1 LREHRRH
8 PPLPAQESTDTLSDP
23 SLTHTMWGYQHHFRL
38 SLDGSTDRAL
48 DQIGAILSP
57 DAYLVGFLR
66 DGVDGRA
73 VCVEEKHDPSVSFTC
88 DDFSDVVADAYRR
101 YEQSPVHDLQF
112 PSAEMHQARH
122 EHFRDAARARAVES
136 AMEQAAAGQGRAFFV
151 GQSAPVGD
159 YQVHPV
165 IAVDSESL
173 DALPRLETTEC
184 DGVPITVSLAHGII
198 TELLRTATHALL
210 AAKPPRT
217 ISPIEDDV
225 PTDAIRRSANH
236 LVFSAA
242 MIAGETL
249 AKGLFDSFEAL
260 ASTAYEGR
268 AGSGSV
274 ILATDGHSCIDV
286 AVRLR
291 TPISVRERL
300 QFRKLLEI
308 TSPDLSLLVDGTSIY
323 GVGSV
328 SEEYD
333 GSTEDVF
340 RFSIIEQGIWQMSH
354 NGLPLL
360 RVANG
365 HPQLPRPRMSP
376 SLFVDSMRR
385 VFASVSDD
393 DIRAIWRLAQTAVS
407 QSKGTMLVVTTAAA
421 QEAKR
426 LAPQA
431 LAIEPQQIDSRLLRS
446 LTKID
451 GAVLLT
457 PDGTCHAV
465 GVILDGI
472 ATGVG
477 DPGRGARY
485 NSAVRYTAASSAPCL
500 IVIVSEDGMIDVH
513 PELAPR
519 VRPEDVEQA
528 LSDLEIIGSSDDV
541 NLETFYAARE
551 RLRLFA
557 FYLSESQCA
566 RANDV
571 VARMEQLRWQQTGM
585 RLAVVPFAPDPRMN
599 ESFFS
604 T

>member
-1 LREHRRH
+1 MRAIRAL
-8 PPLPAQESTDTLSDP
+8 ADP
-23 SLTHTMWGYQHHFRL
+23 QLTNTMWGYQHHFRI
-38 SLDGSTDRAL
+38 SLDGAADRAL
-48 DQIGAILSP
+48 DQIGVILSP
-57 DAYLVGFLR
+57 DAFLVGFPR
-66 DGVDGRA
+66 DGAGPRSICLEGRDSPTCA
-73 VCVEEKHDPSVSFTC
+73 FTD
-88 DDFSDVVADAYRR
+88 DDFAEVTLEAERR
-101 YEQSPVHDLQF
+101 YADSNVHALEF
-112 PSAEMHQARH
+112 RSAELHEARH
-122 EHFRDAARARAVES
+122 ESFQDSARARATEA
-136 AMEQAAAGQGRAFFV
+136 AMERAPAGEGRTFFV

-159 YQVHPV
+159 YDVHP
-165 IAVDSESL
+165 ALSVDSEVL
-173 DALPRLETTEC
+173 DGLPQLETTEV

-268 AGSGSV
+268 AGSGTV
-274 ILATDGHSCIDV
+274 ILASDGHSCVDV

-291 TPISVRERL
+291 QPISVRERL

-308 TSPDLSLLVDGTSIY
+308 TGPDLSLLVDGTTIY
-323 GVGSV
+323 GLGTV

-340 RFSIIEQGIWQMSH
+340 RFAIIEQGVWQMSH
-354 NGLPLL
+354 NGSPLL
-360 RVANG
+360 RVASG
-365 HPQLPRPRMSP
+365 HPQVPRPRVSP
-376 SLFVDSMRR
+376 SLFVESMRR

-393 DIRAIWRLAQTAVS
+393 NIRAIWRLAQTAVS

-446 LTKID
+446 LTRID

-472 ATGVG
+472 ATGAG

-500 IVIVSEDGMIDVH
+500 IVIVSEDGLIDVH

-528 LSDLEIIGSSDDV
+528 LYDLETIGASDEV

-557 FYLSESQCA
+557 FYLSQSQCD
-566 RANDV
+566 RANTV
-571 VARMEQLRWQQTGM
+571 VTRVEQLRFRQTGM
-585 RLAVVPFAPDPRMN
+585 RLAVVPFEPDPRMT

>member
-1 LREHRRH
+1 M
-8 PPLPAQESTDTLSDP
+8 SDP
-23 SLTHTMWGYQHHFRL
+23 HLNQSMWGYQQQFRI
-38 SLDGSTDRAL
+38 SLDGAADRAL

-57 DAYLVGFLR
+57 EAYLVGLER
-66 DGVDGRA
+66 SGNDSGQ
-73 VCVEEKHDPSVSFTC
+73 VCVETRSGLEPEFTVE
-88 DDFSDVVADAYRR
+88 DFEDVVLDAKRR
-101 YEQSPVHDLQF
+101 YEESPVHDMEF
-112 PSAEMHQARH
+112 PSAEMHRARH
-122 EHFRDAARARAVES
+122 EYFRDEARAAAIAA
-136 AMEQAAAGQGRAFFV
+136 AMERAPAGEGRTFFV
-151 GQSAPVGD
+151 GQCAPVGD
-159 YQVHPV
+159 HEVHPV
-165 IAVDSESL
+165 ISVDTVAL
-173 DALPRLETTEC
+173 DALPRLETTEV
-184 DGVPITVSLAHGII
+184 DGVELTVSLSHGII
-198 TELLRTATHALL
+198 AELLRTATHALL

-236 LVFSAA
+236 LVFSTAV
-242 MIAGETL
+242 IAGQTL

-268 AGSGSV
+268 AGSGTV
-274 ILATDGHSCIDV
+274 VLAAESHPHVDV
-286 AVRLR
+286 AIRLR
-291 TPISVRERL
+291 APISVRERL

-308 TSPDLSLLVDGTSIY
+308 SDHQLGLLVDGTTIY
-323 GVGSV
+323 GLGAI
-328 SEEYD
+328 SEQYD
-333 GSTEDVF
+333 GRTEDLF
-340 RFSIIEQGIWQMSH
+340 RYTIVEQGVWMMSH
-354 NGLPLL
+354 HASPLL

-385 VFASVSDD
+385 VFADVDDD

-407 QSKGTMLVVTTAAA
+407 EGKGTMLVVTTAAA
-421 QEAKR
+421 QEAQR

-431 LAIEPQQIDSRLLRS
+431 LAIDPQMIGSRMLRS
-446 LTKID
+446 LTRID

-500 IVIVSEDGMIDVH
+500 IVIVSDDGMIDVH

-528 LSDLEIIGSSDDV
+528 LFDLETIGSADDV
-541 NLETFYAARE
+541 NLESFYAARE
-551 RLRLFA
+551 RLRLYA
-557 FYLSESQCA
+557 FYLSDSQCV
-566 RANDV
+566 RANEV
-571 VARMEQLRWQQTGM
+571 VAKVEQQRYAKTGM
-585 RLAVVPFAPDPRMN
+585 RLAVVPFEPDPRMKD
-599 ESFFS
+599 SFFS

>member
-1 LREHRRH
+1 
-8 PPLPAQESTDTLSDP
+8 
-23 SLTHTMWGYQHHFRL
+23 MWDFQRQFRV
-38 SLDGSTDRAL
+38 SLDGAADRAL

-57 DAYLVGFLR
+57 EAFLVGFAP
-66 DGVDGRA
+66 DGS
-73 VCVEEKHDPSVSFTC
+73 VCLEAREGLDPSFVC
-88 DDFSDVVADAYRR
+88 ADFAGVTTDAKRR
-101 YEQSPVHDLQF
+101 YEESPVHEMRF
-112 PSAEMHQARH
+112 PSAELHEARH
-122 EHFRDAARARAVES
+122 ELYRDVARSRALEAA
-136 AMEQAAAGQGRAFFV
+136 MQASEAGQGRTFFV
-151 GQSAPVGD
+151 GQSATVGEHE
-159 YQVHPV
+159 VHPV
-165 IAVDSESL
+165 LSVHTESL
-173 DALPRLETTEC
+173 ESLPRLETSEV
-184 DGVPITVSLAHGII
+184 DGVPITVSLSHGII
-198 TELLRTATHALL
+198 SELLRTATHALL
-210 AAKPPRT
+210 AAKPPRS

-236 LVFSAA
+236 LVFSTA

-249 AKGLFDSFEAL
+249 AKGLYDSFEAL

-268 AGSGSV
+268 PGSGTV
-274 ILATDGHSCIDV
+274 ILASDGHPGV
-286 AVRLR
+286 EVTVRLR
-291 TPISVRERL
+291 NPISVRERR

-308 TSPDLSLLVDGTSIY
+308 SGPDLNLLVDGTSIY
-323 GVGSV
+323 GLGSI
-328 SEEYD
+328 SPQYD
-333 GSTEDVF
+333 GSSEDVF
-340 RFSIIEQGIWQMSH
+340 RFTVVGQGVWMMSH
-354 NGLPLL
+354 HGSPLL

-393 DIRAIWRLAQTAVS
+393 NIRSIWRLAQTAVS

-431 LAIEPQQIDSRLLRS
+431 LAIEPQQIDSVMLRS
-446 LTKID
+446 LTRID

-528 LSDLEIIGSSDDV
+528 LYDLETIGGAEEV

-551 RLRLFA
+551 RLRVFA

-566 RANDV
+566 RANEV
-571 VARMEQLRWQQTGM
+571 VRRVEQQRFQQTGM

-604 T
+604 S

>member
-1 LREHRRH
+1 MPD
-8 PPLPAQESTDTLSDP
+8 PPLTD
-23 SLTHTMWGYQHHFRL
+23 TMWGYQHHFRI
-38 SLDGSTDRAL
+38 SLDGAADRAL

-57 DAYLVGFLR
+57 DAFLVGFLR
-66 DGVDGRA
+66 EGVDRRS
-73 VCVEEKHDPSVSFTC
+73 VCLETKENQARTFTYE
-88 DDFSDVVADAYRR
+88 DFSEVAVDAKRR
-101 YEQSPVHDLQF
+101 YEDSNVHQLAF
-112 PSAEMHQARH
+112 PSEEMHEARH
-122 EHFRDAARARAVES
+122 EHFRDAARARATEV
-136 AMEQAAAGQGRAFFV
+136 AMEQARAGEGRAFFV

-159 YQVHPV
+159 YDVHPV
-165 IAVDSESL
+165 LSVDSESL
-173 DALPRLETTEC
+173 EGLPRLETTEV

-198 TELLRTATHALL
+198 SELLRTATHALL

-260 ASTAYEGR
+260 SSTAYEGR

-274 ILATDGHSCIDV
+274 ILACDGHSCVDV

-291 TPISVRERL
+291 VPISVRERL

-308 TSPDLSLLVDGTSIY
+308 TGGDLSLLVDGTTIY
-323 GVGSV
+323 GMGSV

-333 GSTEDVF
+333 GTTEDVF
-340 RFSIIEQGIWQMSH
+340 RFTIIEQGIWQMSH
-354 NGLPLL
+354 NGSPLL

-376 SLFVDSMRR
+376 SLFVESMRR
-385 VFASVSDD
+385 VFASVSDEN
-393 DIRAIWRLAQTAVS
+393 IRAIWRLAQTAVS

-446 LTKID
+446 LTRID

-500 IVIVSEDGMIDVH
+500 IVIVSEDGLIDVH

-528 LSDLEIIGSSDDV
+528 LYDLETIGGSEDV

-557 FYLSESQCA
+557 FYLSESQCD
-566 RANDV
+566 RANEV
-571 VARMEQLRWQQTGM
+571 VTRVEQVRFRQTGM

-604 T
+604 S

>member
-1 LREHRRH
+1 M
-8 PPLPAQESTDTLSDP
+8 PDP
-23 SLTHTMWGYQHHFRL
+23 HLDQSMWGYQQQFRI
-38 SLDGSTDRAL
+38 SLDGATDRAL
-48 DQIGAILSP
+48 DQIGAILWP
-57 DAYLVGFLR
+57 EAYVVGFAEGSEDTGRLALEAR
-66 DGVDGRA
+66 DGL
-73 VCVEEKHDPSVSFTC
+73 DPAFTA
-88 DDFSDVVADAYRR
+88 DDFAEVALDAKRR
-101 YEQSPVHDLQF
+101 YEESPVHQQEFATD
-112 PSAEMHQARH
+112 EMRRARH
-122 EHFRDAARARAVES
+122 EFHRDAARAAAVED
-136 AMEQAAAGQGRAFFV
+136 AMGRATAGQGRTFFV
-151 GQSAPVGD
+151 GQSATVGD

-165 IAVDSESL
+165 ISVDTDAL
-173 DALPRLETTEC
+173 DALPRLEATEVG
-184 DGVPITVSLAHGII
+184 DVPLTVSLSHGIVR
-198 TELLRTATHALL
+198 ELLRTATHALL
-210 AAKPPRT
+210 AAKPPRS

-225 PTDAIRRSANH
+225 PTDAVRRSANH
-236 LVFSAA
+236 LVFSTAV
-242 MIAGETL
+242 IAGETL

-268 AGSGSV
+268 AGSGTV
-274 ILATDGHSCIDV
+274 ILATDGHPHVDV
-286 AVRLR
+286 AIRLR
-291 TPISVRERL
+291 APISVRERL

-308 TSPDLSLLVDGTSIY
+308 SDHRLGLLIDGTTIY
-323 GVGSV
+323 GLGAI

-333 GSTEDVF
+333 GSTEDLF
-340 RFSIIEQGIWQMSH
+340 RFSIVEQGVWMMSH
-354 NGLPLL
+354 HNEHLL

-385 VFASVSDD
+385 VFADIDD
-393 DIRAIWRLAQTAVS
+393 ADIRAIWRLAQTAVS
-407 QSKGTMLVVTTAAA
+407 EGKGTMLVVTTAAA
-421 QEAKR
+421 QEAQR

-431 LAIEPQQIDSRLLRS
+431 LAIDPQMIGSRMLRS
-446 LTKID
+446 LTRID

-500 IVIVSEDGMIDVH
+500 IVIVSDDGMIDVH

-528 LSDLEIIGSSDDV
+528 LFDLETIGASGDV
-541 NLETFYAARE
+541 NLESFYAARE

-557 FYLSESQCA
+557 FYLSASQCA

-571 VARMEQLRWQQTGM
+571 VARVEEQRYAKTGM
-585 RLAVVPFAPDPRMN
+585 HLAVVPFTPDPRMN
-599 ESFFS
+599 DSFFS
-604 T
+604 S

>member
-1 LREHRRH
+1 M
-8 PPLPAQESTDTLSDP
+8 SDP
-23 SLTHTMWGYQHHFRL
+23 SPSQTMWGFQHHFRI
-38 SLDGSTDRAL
+38 SLDSAADRAL

-57 DAYLVGFLR
+57 DAFLVGFPS
-66 DGVDGRA
+66 DGVDPAEVRLEAREGLARRFTA
-73 VCVEEKHDPSVSFTC
+73 ADFAEVSI
-88 DDFSDVVADAYRR
+88 DAKRR
-101 YEQSPVHDLQF
+101 YEESPVHDLRF
-112 PSAEMHQARH
+112 PSEEMHEARH
-122 EHFRDAARARAVES
+122 EYFRDTARAAAVEA
-136 AMEQAAAGQGRAFFV
+136 AMQQAPAGQGRTFFV

-159 YQVHPV
+159 FEVHPV
-165 IAVDSESL
+165 LSVDSENI
-173 DALPRLETTEC
+173 DALPRLETSSI
-184 DGVPITVSLAHGII
+184 DGVPLTVSLAHGII
-198 TELLRTATHALL
+198 SELLRTATHALL

-217 ISPIEDDV
+217 ISPLEDDV

-236 LVFSAA
+236 LVFSTA

-268 AGSGSV
+268 AGAGSV
-274 ILATDGHSCIDV
+274 ILASDGHPHVDV

-291 TPISVRERL
+291 VPISVRERL

-308 TSPDLSLLVDGTSIY
+308 SGPDLSLLVDGTTIY
-323 GVGSV
+323 GLGGV
-328 SEEYD
+328 SPEYD

-340 RFSIIEQGIWQMSH
+340 RFSIIEQGIWMMSH
-354 NGLPLL
+354 HGSPLL

-393 DIRAIWRLAQTAVS
+393 NIRSIWRLAQTAVG

-431 LAIEPQQIDSRLLRS
+431 LAIEPQTIDSALLRS

-528 LSDLEIIGSSDDV
+528 LYDLETIGGAEDV
-541 NLETFYAARE
+541 NLESFYAARE
-551 RLRLFA
+551 RLRVFA
-557 FYLSESQCA
+557 FYLSESQCN
-566 RANDV
+566 RANQV
-571 VARMEQLRWQQTGM
+571 VARVEQQRFQQTGM

-604 T
+604 A

>member
-1 LREHRRH
+1 M
-8 PPLPAQESTDTLSDP
+8 SDP
-23 SLTHTMWGYQHHFRL
+23 DLAQPMWGYQQQFRI
-38 SLDGSTDRAL
+38 SLDGAADRAL
-48 DQIGAILSP
+48 DQVGAILRP
-57 DAYLVGFLR
+57 EAHLVGFLTA
-66 DGVDGRA
+66 RA
-73 VCVEEKHDPSVSFTC
+73 DTNEVCLETREGLIPAFDPA
-88 DDFSDVVADAYRR
+88 DFADVGLDAKRR
-101 YEQSPVHDLQF
+101 YEESPVHDMAF
-112 PSAEMHQARH
+112 PSEEMRRARH
-122 EHFRDAARARAVES
+122 DHFLDSSRAAAVEA
-136 AMEQAAAGQGRAFFV
+136 AMHRSPAGRGRTFFV
-151 GQSAPVGD
+151 GQSAPVGGVE
-159 YQVHPV
+159 VHPV
-165 IAVDSESL
+165 LSVDSEAL
-173 DALPRLETTEC
+173 DALPRLET
-184 DGVPITVSLAHGII
+184 GHLHGAPITVSLAHGII
-198 TELLRTATHALL
+198 SELLRTATHALL
-210 AAKPPRT
+210 AAKPPRS

-225 PTDAIRRSANH
+225 PTDAIRRAANH

-242 MIAGETL
+242 MTGGGTM

-268 AGSGSV
+268 AGWGTV
-274 ILATDGHSCIDV
+274 ILATDGHPHVDV
-286 AVRLR
+286 AIRLR
-291 TPISVRERL
+291 APISVRERL

-308 TSPDLSLLVDGTSIY
+308 TDDQLGLLIDGTTIY
-323 GVGSV
+323 GLGAI
-328 SEEYD
+328 SEQYD
-333 GSTEDVF
+333 GRTEDVF
-340 RFSIIEQGIWQMSH
+340 LFTIVEQGVWMMSH
-354 NGLPLL
+354 HGSPLL

-376 SLFVDSMRR
+376 SAFVDSMRR
-385 VFASVSDD
+385 VFASVDDD

-407 QSKGTMLVVTTAAA
+407 QGKGTMLVVTTAAE
-421 QEAKR
+421 QEAQR

-431 LAIEPQQIDSRLLRS
+431 LAIDPQPIGSRMLRS

-500 IVIVSEDGMIDVH
+500 IVIVSDDGLIDVH

-528 LSDLEIIGSSDDV
+528 LFDLETIGAVDEV
-541 NLETFYAARE
+541 NLESFYAARE

-557 FYLSESQCA
+557 FYLSQSQCT
-566 RANDV
+566 RANAV
-571 VARMEQLRWQQTGM
+571 VSRVEQQRYAQTGM

-599 ESFFS
+599 DSFFS
-604 T
+604 S

>member
-1 LREHRRH
+1 M
-8 PPLPAQESTDTLSDP
+8 SDP
-23 SLTHTMWGYQHHFRL
+23 SPSQTMWGFQHHFRI
-38 SLDGSTDRAL
+38 SLDSAADRAL

-57 DAYLVGFLR
+57 DAFLVGFPS
-66 DGVDGRA
+66 DGVDPAEVRLEAREGLAKRFTA
-73 VCVEEKHDPSVSFTC
+73 ADFAEVSI
-88 DDFSDVVADAYRR
+88 DAKRR
-101 YEQSPVHDLQF
+101 YEESPVHDLRF
-112 PSAEMHQARH
+112 PSEEMHEARH
-122 EHFRDAARARAVES
+122 EYFRDTARAAAVEA
-136 AMEQAAAGQGRAFFV
+136 AMQQAPAGQGRTFFV

-159 YQVHPV
+159 FEVHPV
-165 IAVDSESL
+165 LSVDSENL
-173 DALPRLETTEC
+173 DALPRLETSSI
-184 DGVPITVSLAHGII
+184 DGVPLTVSLAHGII
-198 TELLRTATHALL
+198 SELLRTATHALL

-217 ISPIEDDV
+217 ISPLEDDV

-236 LVFSAA
+236 LVFSTA

-268 AGSGSV
+268 AGAGSV
-274 ILATDGHSCIDV
+274 ILASDGHPHVDV

-291 TPISVRERL
+291 VPISVRERL

-308 TSPDLSLLVDGTSIY
+308 SGPDLSLLVDGTTIY
-323 GVGSV
+323 GLGGV
-328 SEEYD
+328 SPEYD

-340 RFSIIEQGIWQMSH
+340 RFSIIEQGIWMMSH
-354 NGLPLL
+354 HGSPLL

-393 DIRAIWRLAQTAVS
+393 NIRSIWRLAQTAVG

-431 LAIEPQQIDSRLLRS
+431 LAIEPQTIDSALLRS

-528 LSDLEIIGSSDDV
+528 LYDLETIGGAEDV
-541 NLETFYAARE
+541 NLESFYAARE
-551 RLRLFA
+551 RLRVFA
-557 FYLSESQCA
+557 FYLSESQCN
-566 RANDV
+566 RANQV
-571 VARMEQLRWQQTGM
+571 VARVEQQRFQQTGM

-604 T
+604 A

>member
-1 LREHRRH
+1 M
-8 PPLPAQESTDTLSDP
+8 SDP
-23 SLTHTMWGYQHHFRL
+23 SPSQTMWGFQHHFRI
-38 SLDGSTDRAL
+38 SLDSAADRAL

-57 DAYLVGFLR
+57 DAFLVGFPS
-66 DGVDGRA
+66 DGVDPAEVRLEAREGLAKRFTA
-73 VCVEEKHDPSVSFTC
+73 ADFAEVSI
-88 DDFSDVVADAYRR
+88 DAKRR
-101 YEQSPVHDLQF
+101 YEESPVHDLRF
-112 PSAEMHQARH
+112 PSEEMHEARH
-122 EHFRDAARARAVES
+122 EYFRDTARAAAVEA
-136 AMEQAAAGQGRAFFV
+136 AMQQAPAGQGRTFFV

-159 YQVHPV
+159 FEVHSV
-165 IAVDSESL
+165 LSVDSENL
-173 DALPRLETTEC
+173 DALPRLETSSI
-184 DGVPITVSLAHGII
+184 DGVPLTVSLAHGII
-198 TELLRTATHALL
+198 SELLRTATHALL

-217 ISPIEDDV
+217 ISPLEDDV

-236 LVFSAA
+236 LVFSTA

-268 AGSGSV
+268 AGAGSV
-274 ILATDGHSCIDV
+274 ILASDGHPHVDV

-291 TPISVRERL
+291 VPISVRERL

-308 TSPDLSLLVDGTSIY
+308 SGPDLSLLVDGTTIY
-323 GVGSV
+323 GLGGV
-328 SEEYD
+328 SPEYD

-340 RFSIIEQGIWQMSH
+340 RFSIIEQGIWMMSH
-354 NGLPLL
+354 HGSPLL

-393 DIRAIWRLAQTAVS
+393 NIRSIWRLAQTAVG

-431 LAIEPQQIDSRLLRS
+431 LAIEPQTIDSALLRS

-528 LSDLEIIGSSDDV
+528 LYDLETIGGAEDV
-541 NLETFYAARE
+541 NLESFYAARE
-551 RLRLFA
+551 RLRVFA
-557 FYLSESQCA
+557 FYLSESQCN
-566 RANDV
+566 RANQV
-571 VARMEQLRWQQTGM
+571 VARVEQQRFRQTGM

-604 T
+604 A

>member
-1 LREHRRH
+1 
-8 PPLPAQESTDTLSDP
+8 
-23 SLTHTMWGYQHHFRL
+23 
-38 SLDGSTDRAL
+38 
-48 DQIGAILSP
+48 
-57 DAYLVGFLR
+57 
-66 DGVDGRA
+66 
-73 VCVEEKHDPSVSFTC
+73 
-88 DDFSDVVADAYRR
+88 
-101 YEQSPVHDLQF
+101 
-112 PSAEMHQARH
+112 
-122 EHFRDAARARAVES
+122 
-136 AMEQAAAGQGRAFFV
+136 
-151 GQSAPVGD
+151 
-159 YQVHPV
+159 VHP
-165 IAVDSESL
+165 ALSVDSEVL
-173 DALPRLETTEC
+173 DGLPQLETTEV

-268 AGSGSV
+268 AGSGTV
-274 ILATDGHSCIDV
+274 ILASDGHSCVDV

-291 TPISVRERL
+291 QPISVRERL

-308 TSPDLSLLVDGTSIY
+308 TGPDLSLLVDGTTIY
-323 GVGSV
+323 GLGTV

-340 RFSIIEQGIWQMSH
+340 RFAIIEQGVWQMSH
-354 NGLPLL
+354 NGSPLL
-360 RVANG
+360 RVASG
-365 HPQLPRPRMSP
+365 HPQVPRPRVSP
-376 SLFVDSMRR
+376 SLFVESMRR

-393 DIRAIWRLAQTAVS
+393 NIRAIWRLAQTAVS

-446 LTKID
+446 LTRID

-472 ATGVG
+472 ATGAG

-500 IVIVSEDGMIDVH
+500 IVIVSEDGLIDVH

-528 LSDLEIIGSSDDV
+528 LYDLETIGASDEV

-557 FYLSESQCA
+557 FYLSQSQCD
-566 RANDV
+566 RANTV
-571 VARMEQLRWQQTGM
+571 VTRVEQLRFRQTGM
-585 RLAVVPFAPDPRMN
+585 RLAVVPFEPDPRMT

>member
-1 LREHRRH
+1 M
-8 PPLPAQESTDTLSDP
+8 SDP
-23 SLTHTMWGYQHHFRL
+23 HLNQSMWGYQQQFRI
-38 SLDGSTDRAL
+38 SLDGATDRAL

-57 DAYLVGFLR
+57 EAYVVGFAT
-66 DGVDGRA
+66 GREDTSQ
-73 VCVEEKHDPSVSFTC
+73 VCLEMRGGLDPEFTP
-88 DDFSDVVADAYRR
+88 DDFGGVVLDAKRR
-101 YEQSPVHDLQF
+101 YQESPVHDMEF
-112 PSAEMHQARH
+112 PTEEMRDARH
-122 EHFRDAARARAVES
+122 ESYRDSARAAAVEA
-136 AMEQAAAGQGRAFFV
+136 AMQRAAAGAGRTFFV

-165 IAVDSESL
+165 ISVDTDAL
-173 DALPRLETTEC
+173 DSLPRLETAEV

-198 TELLRTATHALL
+198 SELLRTATHALL
-210 AAKPPRT
+210 AAKPPRS

-225 PTDAIRRSANH
+225 PTDAIRRAANH
-236 LVFSAA
+236 LVFSTAL
-242 MIAGETL
+242 IAGETL

-274 ILATDGHSCIDV
+274 ILAADGHPYVDV
-286 AVRLR
+286 AIRLR
-291 TPISVRERL
+291 SPISVRERL

-308 TSPDLSLLVDGTSIY
+308 SDHKLGLLIDGTTIY
-323 GVGSV
+323 GLGAI
-328 SEEYD
+328 SEQYD
-333 GSTEDVF
+333 GSSEDLF
-340 RFSIIEQGIWQMSH
+340 RFSIVEQGVWMMSH
-354 NGLPLL
+354 HTSPLL

-385 VFASVSDD
+385 VFADVDD
-393 DIRAIWRLAQTAVS
+393 ADIRAIWRLAQTAVS
-407 QSKGTMLVVTTAAA
+407 QGKGTMLVVTTAAE
-421 QEAKR
+421 QEAQR

-431 LAIEPQQIDSRLLRS
+431 LAIDPQMIGSRMLKS
-446 LTKID
+446 LTRID

-477 DPGRGARY
+477 DPGRGARF

-500 IVIVSEDGMIDVH
+500 IVIVSDDGMIDVH

-528 LSDLEIIGSSDDV
+528 LFDLETIGSVDDV
-541 NLETFYAARE
+541 NLESFYAARE

-566 RANDV
+566 RANEV
-571 VARMEQLRWQQTGM
+571 VAKVEQQRFAQTGM
-585 RLAVVPFAPDPRMN
+585 RLAVVPFTPDPRMN
-599 ESFFS
+599 EGFFS
-604 T
+604 S

>member
-1 LREHRRH
+1 M
-8 PPLPAQESTDTLSDP
+8 SDP
-23 SLTHTMWGYQHHFRL
+23 SPSQTMWGFQHHFRI
-38 SLDGSTDRAL
+38 SLDGAADRAL

-57 DAYLVGFLR
+57 DAFLVGFPS
-66 DGVDGRA
+66 DGVDPAEVRLEARDGLARPFTA
-73 VCVEEKHDPSVSFTC
+73 ADFAEVSI
-88 DDFSDVVADAYRR
+88 DAKRR
-101 YEQSPVHDLQF
+101 YEESPVHDLRF
-112 PSAEMHQARH
+112 PSEEMHEARH
-122 EHFRDAARARAVES
+122 EYFRDTARAAAVEA
-136 AMEQAAAGQGRAFFV
+136 AMQQAPAGQGRTFFV

-159 YQVHPV
+159 FEVHPV
-165 IAVDSESL
+165 LSVDSENL
-173 DALPRLETTEC
+173 DALPRLETSSI
-184 DGVPITVSLAHGII
+184 DGVPLTVSLAHGII
-198 TELLRTATHALL
+198 SELLRTATHALL

-217 ISPIEDDV
+217 ISPLEDDV

-236 LVFSAA
+236 LVFSTA

-268 AGSGSV
+268 AGAGSV
-274 ILATDGHSCIDV
+274 ILASDGHPHVDV

-291 TPISVRERL
+291 VPISVRERL

-308 TSPDLSLLVDGTSIY
+308 SGPDLSLLVDGTTIY
-323 GVGSV
+323 GLGGV
-328 SEEYD
+328 SAEYD

-340 RFSIIEQGIWQMSH
+340 RFSIIEQGIWMMSH
-354 NGLPLL
+354 HGSPLL

-393 DIRAIWRLAQTAVS
+393 NIRSIWRLAQTAVG

-431 LAIEPQQIDSRLLRS
+431 LAIEPQTIDSALLRS

-528 LSDLEIIGSSDDV
+528 LYDLETIGGAEDV
-541 NLETFYAARE
+541 NLESFYAARE
-551 RLRLFA
+551 RLRVFA
-557 FYLSESQCA
+557 FYLSESQCN
-566 RANDV
+566 RANQV
-571 VARMEQLRWQQTGM
+571 VARVEQQRFQQTGM

-604 T
+604 A

>member
-1 LREHRRH
+1 MSEH
-8 PPLPAQESTDTLSDP
+8 LSQ
-23 SLTHTMWGYQHHFRL
+23 SMWGYQQQFRI
-38 SLDGSTDRAL
+38 SLDGATDRAL

-57 DAYLVGFLR
+57 EVYVVGFAVGG
-66 DGVDGRA
+66 DDTGRA
-73 VCVEEKHDPSVSFTC
+73 VLEAREGLDPAFGP
-88 DDFSDVVADAYRR
+88 DDFGDVVLDAKRR
-101 YEQSPVHDLQF
+101 YHESQVHDMEF
-112 PSAEMHQARH
+112 GTEEMRNARH
-122 EHFRDAARARAVES
+122 AHFRDAARAAAVEA
-136 AMEQAAAGQGRAFFV
+136 AMERSPAGEGRTFFV

-159 YQVHPV
+159 FEVHPV
-165 IAVDSESL
+165 ISVATEALDS
-173 DALPRLETTEC
+173 LPRLETTAVQ
-184 DGVPITVSLAHGII
+184 GTPITVSLAHGII
-198 TELLRTATHALL
+198 SELLRTATHALL

-225 PTDAIRRSANH
+225 PTDAIRRAANH
-236 LVFSAA
+236 LVFSTAL
-242 MIAGETL
+242 IAGQTL

-268 AGSGSV
+268 SGSGTV
-274 ILATDGHSCIDV
+274 ILAADGHPHVDV
-286 AVRLR
+286 AIRWR
-291 TPISVRERL
+291 APISVRERL
-300 QFRKLLEI
+300 QFRKLLEL
-308 TSPDLSLLVDGTSIY
+308 TDHQLGLLIDGTTIY
-323 GVGSV
+323 GLGAI

-333 GSTEDVF
+333 GSTEDLF
-340 RFSIIEQGIWQMSH
+340 KFSIVEQGVWTLSH
-354 NGLPLL
+354 HGAPLL

-385 VFASVSDD
+385 VFANVDD
-393 DIRAIWRLAQTAVS
+393 HDIRAIWRLAQTAVS
-407 QSKGTMLVVTTAAA
+407 QGKGTMLVVTTAAE
-421 QEAKR
+421 QEAHR

-431 LAIEPQQIDSRLLRS
+431 LAIEPQPIGSRMLRA

-465 GVILDGI
+465 GVILDGL

-485 NSAVRYTAASSAPCL
+485 NSAVRYTAASTAPTL
-500 IVIVSEDGMIDVH
+500 IVIVSDDGMIDVH

-528 LSDLEIIGSSDDV
+528 LFDLETIGNAEHVD
-541 NLETFYAARE
+541 LENFYAARE

-557 FYLSESQCA
+557 FYLSESQCD
-566 RANDV
+566 RANEV
-571 VARMEQLRWQQTGM
+571 VGRVEELRYQETGM

-599 ESFFS
+599 DSFFS
-604 T
+604 S

>member
-1 LREHRRH
+1 MPEQH
-8 PPLPAQESTDTLSDP
+8 LS
-23 SLTHTMWGYQHHFRL
+23 HGMWGYQQQFRI
-38 SLDGSTDRAL
+38 SLDGAADRAL
-48 DQIGAILSP
+48 DQIGAILDPEAYVVGFASGEEDTGQVCLEMRDGPDPAFSP
-57 DAYLVGFLR
+57 DDFG
-66 DGVDGRA
+66 GVILEA
-73 VCVEEKHDPSVSFTC
+73 K
-88 DDFSDVVADAYRR
+88 RR
-101 YEQSPVHDLQF
+101 YEESSVHDMEYATDEL
-112 PSAEMHQARH
+112 HRARH
-122 EHFRDAARARAVES
+122 ELFRDEARAAAVKA
-136 AMEQAAAGQGRAFFV
+136 AMERAPAGAGRTFFV

-159 YQVHPV
+159 YEVHPV
-165 IAVDSESL
+165 ISVDSEAL
-173 DALPRLETTEC
+173 DTLPRLETIQV
-184 DGVPITVSLAHGII
+184 DGVALTVSLAHGIVS
-198 TELLRTATHALL
+198 ELLRTATHALL

-225 PTDAIRRSANH
+225 PTDAIRRAANH

-242 MIAGETL
+242 LIAGESL

-268 AGSGSV
+268 AGSGTV
-274 ILATDGHSCIDV
+274 ILAPDGHPYVDV
-286 AVRLR
+286 AIRLR
-291 TPISVRERL
+291 NPISVRERL

-308 TSPDLSLLVDGTSIY
+308 TDDRLALLIDGTTIY
-323 GVGSV
+323 GLGAS
-328 SEEYD
+328 SDEYD
-333 GSTEDVF
+333 GSTEDLY
-340 RFSIIEQGIWQMSH
+340 RFNIVEQGVWTMSH
-354 NGLPLL
+354 QGGPLL

-385 VFASVSDD
+385 VFASVDDD

-407 QSKGTMLVVTTAAA
+407 QGKGTMLVVTTAAA

-431 LAIEPQQIDSRLLRS
+431 LAIDPQPIGSRMLRS

-500 IVIVSEDGMIDVH
+500 IVIVSDDGMIDVH

-528 LSDLEIIGSSDDV
+528 LFDLEAIGNAEEA
-541 NLETFYAARE
+541 NLESFYAARE

-557 FYLSESQCA
+557 FYLSESQCE
-566 RANDV
+566 RANAV
-571 VARMEQLRWQQTGM
+571 VAKVEQQRYAETGM
-585 RLAVVPFAPDPRMN
+585 RLAVVPFAPDRRMN
-599 ESFFS
+599 DSFFS

>member
-1 LREHRRH
+1 M
-8 PPLPAQESTDTLSDP
+8 SDAA
-23 SLTHTMWGYQHHFRL
+23 LTHTMWGYQHHFRV
-38 SLDGSTDRAL
+38 SLDGATDRAL

-57 DAYLVGFLR
+57 DAFLVGFAR
-66 DGVDGRA
+66 DGAAEQAVSLEAKEQAVAFDAVDFA
-73 VCVEEKHDPSVSFTC
+73 
-88 DDFSDVVADAYRR
+88 DVALDAKRR
-101 YEQSPVHDLQF
+101 YEDSFVHDLEF
-112 PSAEMHQARH
+112 PSEEMHEARH
-122 EHFRDAARARAVES
+122 ELFRDNARARAVEA
-136 AMEQAAAGQGRAFFV
+136 AMEHAEAGQGRAFFV
-151 GQSAPVGD
+151 GQSAPVGEYD
-159 YQVHPV
+159 VHPV
-165 IAVDSESL
+165 VSVDRESL
-173 DALPRLETTEC
+173 DALPRLETTEV

-198 TELLRTATHALL
+198 SELLRTATHALL

-274 ILATDGHSCIDV
+274 ILACDGHSCVDV

-291 TPISVRERL
+291 VPISVRERL

-308 TSPDLSLLVDGTSIY
+308 TGPELSLLVDGTTIY
-323 GVGSV
+323 GLGTV

-333 GSTEDVF
+333 GTTEDVF
-340 RFSIIEQGIWQMSH
+340 RFGIIEQGIWQMSH
-354 NGLPLL
+354 HGSPLL

-385 VFASVSDD
+385 VFASVSDEN
-393 DIRAIWRLAQTAVS
+393 IRAIWRLAQTAVS

-431 LAIEPQQIDSRLLRS
+431 LAIEPQQIDSAMLRS
-446 LTKID
+446 LTRID

-528 LSDLEIIGSSDDV
+528 LYDLETIGSSDEV
-541 NLETFYAARE
+541 VLETFYAARE

-557 FYLSESQCA
+557 FYLSQSQCD
-566 RANDV
+566 RANEV
-571 VARMEQLRWQQTGM
+571 VSRVEQQRFRQTGM

-604 T
+604 F

>member
-1 LREHRRH
+1 MSE
-8 PPLPAQESTDTLSDP
+8 PQ
-23 SLTHTMWGYQHHFRL
+23 LTQTMWAYQHHFRV
-38 SLDGSTDRAL
+38 SLDGAADRAL

-57 DAYLVGFLR
+57 DALIVGFATDVD
-66 DGVDGRA
+66 DGAA
-73 VCVEEKHDPSVSFTC
+73 VCLEAREGMDPAFGVE
-88 DDFSDVVADAYRR
+88 DFADVEVDAKRR
-101 YEQSPVHDLQF
+101 YEESPVHDLVF
-112 PSAEMHQARH
+112 PNEEMHQARH
-122 EHFRDAARARAVES
+122 EYFRDMARARALE
-136 AMEQAAAGQGRAFFV
+136 ECLGRAAAGGGRTYFV
-151 GQSAPVGD
+151 GQSAPVGGHD
-159 YQVHPV
+159 VHPV
-165 IAVDSESL
+165 LSVNTESL
-173 DALPRLETTEC
+173 DGLPRLETAEV
-184 DGVPITVSLAHGII
+184 DGVQITVSLAHGII
-198 TELLRTATHALL
+198 SELLRTATHALL

-236 LVFSAA
+236 LVFSTA

-268 AGSGSV
+268 AGSGSI
-274 ILATDGHSCIDV
+274 ILASDGQPCVNV

-291 TPISVRERL
+291 APISVRERL

-308 TSPDLSLLVDGTSIY
+308 TGPDLSLLVDGTQIY
-323 GVGSV
+323 GMGSV
-328 SEEYD
+328 TDEYD
-333 GSTEDVF
+333 GTSEDIF
-340 RFSIIEQGIWQMSH
+340 RFTIIEQGTWQMSH
-354 NGLPLL
+354 DGMPLL

-376 SLFVDSMRR
+376 ALFVDSMRR
-385 VFASVSDD
+385 VFATVSDD
-393 DIRAIWRLAQTAVS
+393 NIRAIWRLAQTAVS

-431 LAIEPQQIDSRLLRS
+431 LAIDPQQIDSGMLRS

-528 LSDLEIIGSSDDV
+528 LYDLETIGGSEDV
-541 NLETFYAARE
+541 NLESFYAARE
-551 RLRLFA
+551 RLRVFA

-566 RANDV
+566 RANEV
-571 VARMEQLRWQQTGM
+571 VARVEQLRHQQTGM

-604 T
+604 S

>member
-1 LREHRRH
+1 M
-8 PPLPAQESTDTLSDP
+8 SDP
-23 SLTHTMWGYQHHFRL
+23 QLTQTMWGYQHHFRI
-38 SLDGSTDRAL
+38 SLDGATDRAL

-57 DAYLVGFLR
+57 SAFLVGFPR
-66 DGVDGRA
+66 DGLEGGDGRG
-73 VCVEEKHDPSVSFTC
+73 VCMEGDENQRPGFT
-88 DDFSDVVADAYRR
+88 DADFADIALDAKRR
-101 YEQSPVHDLQF
+101 YEDSPVHDLAF
-112 PSAEMHQARH
+112 PSEEMHRARH
-122 EHFRDAARARAVES
+122 EFFRDTARARAVAV
-136 AMEQAAAGQGRAFFV
+136 AMEQAPAGAGRTFLV
-151 GQSAPVGD
+151 GQSAPVGAYD
-159 YQVHPV
+159 VHPV
-165 IAVDSESL
+165 LSVDSESL
-173 DALPRLETTEC
+173 DALPRLETEEV
-184 DGVPITVSLAHGII
+184 DGVPITVSLAHGIL

-236 LVFSAA
+236 LVFSTA

-274 ILATDGHSCIDV
+274 ILVADGHSCVDI

-308 TSPDLSLLVDGTSIY
+308 TGADLSLLVDGTTIY
-323 GVGSV
+323 GLGTV
-328 SEEYD
+328 SPEYD
-333 GSTEDVF
+333 GTTEDIF
-340 RFSIIEQGIWQMSH
+340 RYTIVEQGIWQMSH
-354 NGLPLL
+354 NASPLL

-376 SLFVDSMRR
+376 SLFVESMRR

-393 DIRAIWRLAQTAVS
+393 NIRSIWRLAQTAVS

-446 LTKID
+446 LTRID

-500 IVIVSEDGMIDVH
+500 IVIVSDDGMIDVH

-528 LSDLEIIGSSDDV
+528 LYDLETIGGSADV

-551 RLRLFA
+551 RLRLFG
-557 FYLSESQCA
+557 FYLSQSQCD
-566 RANDV
+566 RANLV
-571 VARMEQLRWQQTGM
+571 VTRVEQQRFRRTGM

-604 T
+604 S

>member
-1 LREHRRH
+1 M
-8 PPLPAQESTDTLSDP
+8 SDP
-23 SLTHTMWGYQHHFRL
+23 HLNQSMWGYQQQFRI
-38 SLDGSTDRAL
+38 SLDGAADRAL

-57 DAYLVGFLR
+57 EAYVVGFATGGEDTSQVCLEMR
-66 DGVDGRA
+66 EGLDPEFTTEDFGGV
-73 VCVEEKHDPSVSFTC
+73 
-88 DDFSDVVADAYRR
+88 VVDAKRR
-101 YEQSPVHDLQF
+101 YQESPVHGMDF
-112 PSAEMHQARH
+112 ATEEMREARH
-122 EHFRDAARARAVES
+122 EHFRDAARAAAVEA
-136 AMEQAAAGQGRAFFV
+136 AMERAPAGAGRTFFV

-159 YQVHPV
+159 FHVHPV
-165 IAVDSESL
+165 LSVDSEAL
-173 DALPRLETTEC
+173 DALPRLETTHV
-184 DGVPITVSLAHGII
+184 DGVPLTVSLAHGILS
-198 TELLRTATHALL
+198 ELLRVATHALL

-217 ISPIEDDV
+217 ISPIEDDI

-236 LVFSAA
+236 LVFSTAL
-242 MIAGETL
+242 IAGETL

-268 AGSGSV
+268 AGWGTV
-274 ILATDGHSCIDV
+274 ILAPDGHPNVDV
-286 AVRLR
+286 AIRLR
-291 TPISVRERL
+291 APISVRERL

-308 TSPDLSLLVDGTSIY
+308 TDNQLGLLIDGTTIY
-323 GVGSV
+323 GFGAS

-333 GSTEDVF
+333 GRAEDLF
-340 RFSIIEQGIWQMSH
+340 RFTVVEQGVWTLSH
-354 NGLPLL
+354 HGAPLL

-385 VFASVSDD
+385 VFASVDDD

-407 QSKGTMLVVTTAAA
+407 QGKGTMLVVTTAAA

-431 LAIEPQQIDSRLLRS
+431 LAIDPQPIGSRMLRS

-500 IVIVSEDGMIDVH
+500 IVIVSDDGMIDVH

-528 LSDLEIIGSSDDV
+528 LFDLETIGNAEEV
-541 NLETFYAARE
+541 NLESFYAARE

-566 RANDV
+566 RANEV
-571 VARMEQLRWQQTGM
+571 VAKVEQQRYAQTGM
-585 RLAVVPFAPDPRMN
+585 RLAVVPFTPDPRMN
-599 ESFFS
+599 DSFFS
-604 T
+604 S